1 MQTSLPKS
9 RNNNSRG
16 DCLRIR
22 IRRRCLYIVI
32 HCLPLTGEYLFIMEI
47 PLPPSTAGRPALASN
62 VVVKFQS
69 KSRRG
74 GAVSATGQKMR
85 RDFFEHDTRRFK
97 ANAKLLKW
105 PVKTEVTADQSI
117 IGPDGTVPSVVG
129 TSPPPPPSVQQLNSK
144 ARRAAKFREMK
155 VLQKMMLSKE
165 MNFSLANLKPALV
178 GSSCR
183 CHCKCNE
190 NLETTTGLESLL
202 AIVEDEQCT
211 TGAELVMVDT
221 VTRWAVGDEA
231 EYFVLYK
238 QIHS

>member
-1 MQTSLPKS
+1 MSLY
-9 RNNNSRG
+9 RNPLSSI
-16 DCLRIR
+16 DWRI
-22 IRRRCLYIVI
+22 
-32 HCLPLTGEYLFIMEI
+32 YLFIMEI

-74 GAVSATGQKMR
+74 GAVFASGQKMR

-117 IGPDGTVPSVVG
+117 IIGPDGTVPSVVG
-129 TSPPPPPSVQQLNSK
+129 TSPPPPPPSVQQLNSK

-190 NLETTTGLESLL
+190 NVETTTGQESLP

-211 TGAELVMVDT
+211 TGAELVVVDT
-221 VTRWAVGDEA
+221 VTRWAVGDVA
-231 EYFVLYK
+231 EYFILCK
-238 QIHS
+238 KNHS